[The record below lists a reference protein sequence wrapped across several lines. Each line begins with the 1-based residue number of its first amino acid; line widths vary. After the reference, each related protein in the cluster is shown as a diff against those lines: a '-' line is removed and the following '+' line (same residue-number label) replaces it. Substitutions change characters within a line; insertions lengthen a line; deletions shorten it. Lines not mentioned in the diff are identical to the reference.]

1 MTPLR
6 HDTARSRP
14 VALPNYAYGFASW
27 HERVTGRPLTPPH
40 RDIIARLERQ
50 RHAATGCGHLSPR
63 HTPIDAPIGMRVIIE
78 DESPAASGIADLLTL
93 YVQWLA
99 SRILPHRHPLIC
111 DITAAAARRLLL
123 PASPLKNFKDL
134 KSLKDL
140 NTPPPHAPANKNS
153 ALCPSNFALTTAS
166 SRRPARLRGQ
176 SCDIAL
182 MLNCHAYPRKGPFAS
197 RGHGF
202 YLYGVDNFNDLLRT
216 LLPMLPPHPE
226 SILIIHGCPNR
237 RVTGFQSLRLK
248 ARAAKTIYTLL
259 TPKAIILPAPLP
271 APIIKRL
278 IRPIGPIPLKNL
290 KDLTLL
296 KDLKALI
303 LEPPRA
309 KVA

>member
-6 HDTARSRP
+6 HTTAHSRP
-14 VALPNYAYGFASW
+14 VVLPNYAYGFAAW

-50 RHAATGCGHLSPR
+50 RHAATGSGHLSPR
-63 HTPIDAPIGMRVIIE
+63 HPPIDAPIGMRVVIE
-78 DESPAASGIADLLTL
+78 DPSPATSGIADLLAL

-99 SRILPHRHPLIC
+99 TRILPHRHPLIC
-111 DITAAAARRLLL
+111 DITAAAARRRLH
-123 PASPLKNFKDL
+123 PAAPLKNFKDL

-140 NTPPPHAPANKNS
+140 NIPSPSPRVT
-153 ALCPSNFALTTAS
+153 LCS
-166 SRRPARLRGQ
+166 SRRPDLLRGQ

-197 RGHGF
+197 RGHDF

-226 SILIIHGCPNR
+226 SILIIHGRPNR

-248 ARAAKTIYTLL
+248 ARLAQSLYTLL
-259 TPKAIILPAPLP
+259 TPASRQPIFP

-278 IRPIGPIPLKNL
+278 ISPIGPISPIPLKSL
-290 KDLTLL
+290 KSLNPL
-296 KDLKALI
+296 KDLKAFTL
-303 LEPPRA
+303 LPPVPLTA
-309 KVA
+309 KEA